1 MPTTAESSAS
11 QVEAETSHPRRRL
24 GRPRGARNL
33 LTIEERQHNKKV
45 LAKAYYERTKEYKK
59 MQRRLSEEKKSNG
72 QVNSMEEGPGGRAG
86 QASTIEEKETNRVD
100 GPSHSQGS
108 YNGHSLDRTLD
119 SFDRQQ
125 SYQWRLDRQAQ
136 AMRFTQ
142 LGKMLAEEESDHHV
156 TSNLSKP
163 RRRESN
169 STSQASLSKSRVK
182 EIYGKEKQGKEE
194 TLAPSSSQGETS
206 DDNTDEDSDDN
217 KVKSTSPWIPLSMRS
232 PPIGLPPRSQR
243 PLGFLARASEKRGQ
257 PDQALMY

>member
-108 YNGHSLDRTLD
+108 YNGHSLDRTLGSPTSATTSLKEYWSSHIPAI
-119 SFDRQQ
+119 SF
-125 SYQWRLDRQAQ
+125 SY
-136 AMRFTQ
+136 T
-142 LGKMLAEEESDHHV
+142 
-156 TSNLSKP
+156 
-163 RRRESN
+163 
-169 STSQASLSKSRVK
+169 
-182 EIYGKEKQGKEE
+182 
-194 TLAPSSSQGETS
+194 TLEH
-206 DDNTDEDSDDN
+206 
-217 KVKSTSPWIPLSMRS
+217 M
-232 PPIGLPPRSQR
+232 PRSK
-243 PLGFLARASEKRGQ
+243 AS
-257 PDQALMY
+257 